1 MNAINQL
8 LEDTNTKTTKP
19 TKTIKKEVKPIKQ
32 IALYLPADL
41 LVEAKQEAI
50 KTGKRTNTILIEWI
64 NKGKQL

>member
-1 MNAINQL
+1 MNAITQL
-8 LEDTNTKTTKP
+8 LENTNTKP
-19 TKTIKKEVKPIKQ
+19 IKTIKKEVKPIKQ

-64 NKGKQL
+64 NKGKLL